1 MRRTVVA
8 VSLSLFDF
16 YFFIYLFFFFLCG
29 RKLPSLVSFMIGFLL
44 VDLEIRFSSNE
55 WDLMILIWDY
65 KILGLIMVV
74 CGCMGML

>member
-8 VSLSLFDF
+8 VSLSLFD
-16 YFFIYLFFFFLCG
+16 YFFCG
-29 RKLPSLVSFMIGFLL
+29 RKLPSLFSFMIGFLL
-44 VDLEIRFSSNE
+44 VDLEIRFSSSE